1 LLPVVCAAVALAHPQ
16 GVFAGIV
23 LGLPILLW
31 GTVSRARE
39 RFSSA
44 RREDHRLWPLA
55 TVTLV
60 ALIGSVEMWERF
72 RPVRGSAVWEPN
84 ASLMEALGQAL
95 SLAPNHTPTFV
106 PLGAVVLGC
115 AAAVLLLSRSRWL
128 LAPWAA
134 ATAMSVVT
142 RSTPVGDLRYLLTGN
157 WYSDNNR
164 ITALVAVAAVPVL
177 ALGIESLQRWAGRR
191 RPAPAGTAGQVAAAV
206 VAVLVLA
213 LGMASPGSRVNEGYF
228 ESMWRSSGLL

>member
-1 LLPVVCAAVALAHPQ
+1 VVIGGCHVAGLAPPSAQRLTVLQLAVLLPVACAAVALAHPQ

-31 GTVSRARE
+31 GRVSRARE
-39 RFSSA
+39 RFPSA

-84 ASLMEALGQAL
+84 ASLKEALGQAV

-106 PLGAVVLGC
+106 PLGAVMLGC
-115 AAAVLLLSRSRWL
+115 ASAVLLLSRSRWL

-142 RSTPVGDLRYLLTGN
+142 RSTPVGDLRYLLTGT

-164 ITALVAVAAVPVL
+164 ITALVA
-177 ALGIESLQRWAGRR
+177 
-191 RPAPAGTAGQVAAAV
+191 
-206 VAVLVLA
+206 
-213 LGMASPGSRVNEGYF
+213 
-228 ESMWRSSGLL
+228 